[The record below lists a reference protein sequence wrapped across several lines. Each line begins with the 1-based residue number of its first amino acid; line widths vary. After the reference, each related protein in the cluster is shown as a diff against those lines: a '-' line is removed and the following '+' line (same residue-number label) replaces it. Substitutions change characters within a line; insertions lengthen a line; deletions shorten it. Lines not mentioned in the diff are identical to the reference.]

1 MKFLSVISYV
11 FLVFC
16 APGCGNGVSQQ
27 TEQPEVQYTITNVHV
42 IPMDSEIILENQTV
56 LISNGKFSAIGDVDK
71 VEIPENTVVI
81 DGSGKFL
88 LPGLAEMHAHIPGN
102 QNMELLEET
111 LFLYLSNGITTIR
124 GMLGQPYHLELREKA
139 VNNDI
144 LSPRIFTSGPS
155 LNGNSVKTVSD
166 AREKVTAHQESG
178 YDFLKLHPGLT
189 LENFNEIVKTA
200 NEVGITFSGHVSID
214 VGVRRALEAKYAS
227 IDHIDGYLEGLVP
240 EDAGADPSQNGFF
253 GYNFTDIA
261 DRNLIPELA
270 KMTKDAGVWVV
281 PTQSLMER
289 WAGTRTP
296 EELADEPEMKY
307 VAAKTRDNWIKTVSD
322 YQNRPE
328 FNREKAARFN
338 QLRRDIIK
346 ALHNAGA
353 GLLLGSDAP
362 QIFNVP
368 GFSIQHELQY
378 MIKSGLTPYEA
389 LKMGTI
395 NPALFFNKEGE
406 FGVIK
411 TGASADFLL
420 LDANPLDDIDHV
432 QTRSGVMVRGVWLPE
447 EEIQKRLDR
456 IAAKYAEQ

>member
-1 MKFLSVISYV
+1 
-11 FLVFC
+11 
-16 APGCGNGVSQQ
+16 
-27 TEQPEVQYTITNVHV
+27 
-42 IPMDSEIILENQTV
+42 
-56 LISNGKFSAIGDVDK
+56 
-71 VEIPENTVVI
+71 
-81 DGSGKFL
+81 
-88 LPGLAEMHAHIPGN
+88 
-102 QNMELLEET
+102 MELLEET
-111 LFLYLSNGITTIR
+111 LFLYLSNGITIIR

-139 VNNDI
+139 AKNEI

-155 LNGNSVKTVSD
+155 LNGNSVKTVSE
-166 AREKVTAHQESG
+166 AREKVMAYQKAG

-214 VGVRRALEAKYAS
+214 VGIQRALEAKYAS
-227 IDHIDGYLEGLVP
+227 IDHVDGYLEGLVP
-240 EDAGADPSQNGFF
+240 EDAGVDPSQNGFF

-270 KMTKDAGVWVV
+270 KMTMDAGVWVV

-289 WAGTRTP
+289 WAGTRAP
-296 EELADEPEMKY
+296 EELAGEPEMKY
-307 VAAKTRDNWIKTVSD
+307 IATKTRNNWIKAVSD
-322 YQNRPE
+322 YQSSSE

-346 ALHNAGA
+346 ALHDAGA

-378 MIKSGLTPYEA
+378 MIKAGLTPYEA
-389 LKMGTI
+389 LKMGTV
-395 NPALFFNKEGE
+395 NPAVFFNKEGE
-406 FGVIK
+406 FGMIK

-420 LDANPLDDIDHV
+420 LEANPLKDIGNV
-432 QTRSGVMVRGVWLPE
+432 QARSGVMVRGIWLPE
-447 EEIQKRLDR
+447 EEIQKKLGR
-456 IAAKYAEQ
+456 IAAKYAEK

>member
-1 MKFLSVISYV
+1 MKSLFVISYAC
-11 FLVFC
+11 LVIC
-16 APGCGNGVSQQ
+16 AQGCGNGESRQI
-27 TEQPEVQYTITNVHV
+27 EQPETQYAITNVDV
-42 IPMDSEIILENQTV
+42 IPMDSESVLENQTV
-56 LISNGKFSAIGDVDK
+56 LISNGKFSVIDNAENVT
-71 VEIPENTVVI
+71 VPESAVVI

-88 LPGLAEMHAHIPGN
+88 LPGLAEMHAHIPGS

-111 LFLYLSNGITTIR
+111 LFLYLSNGITIIR

-139 VNNDI
+139 AKNEI

-155 LNGNSVKTVSD
+155 LNGNSVKTVSE
-166 AREKVTAHQESG
+166 AREKVMAYQEAG

-214 VGVRRALEAKYAS
+214 VGIQRALEAKYAS
-227 IDHIDGYLEGLVP
+227 IDHVDGYLEGLVP
-240 EDAGADPSQNGFF
+240 EDAGVDPSQNGFF

-270 KMTKDAGVWVV
+270 KMTMDAGVWVV

-289 WAGTRTP
+289 WAGTRAP
-296 EELADEPEMKY
+296 EELAGEPEMKY
-307 VAAKTRDNWIKTVSD
+307 IATKTRNNWIKAVSD
-322 YQNRPE
+322 YQNKPE

-346 ALHNAGA
+346 ALHDAGA

-389 LKMGTI
+389 LKMGTV
-395 NPALFFNKEGE
+395 NPAVFFNKEGE

-420 LDANPLDDIDHV
+420 LDANPLEDIENV
-432 QTRSGVMVRGVWLPE
+432 QARSGVMVRGIWLPE
-447 EEIQKRLDR
+447 EEIQKKLGR
-456 IAAKYAEQ
+456 IAAKYAEK